1 MVTLN
6 IWLWQCQLLKRLYSK
21 CSELSGN
28 LVCPDHTPAGV
39 RKHFSLYVL
48 HTNFSCVS
56 NCWWSLRMWGDQ
68 CTFFLWLNEKL
79 FCRLLPVSLHIH
91 QVFLFCCFTF
101 STPYLSL
108 NVTAIPAPYAQNVTA
123 IPAPYAQSVLT
134 QCAKC
139 SCGGL
144 EKMSPFL
151 CTICNFS
158 STFTPSTLPLL
169 DLWPQVH
176 CSLCQ
181 RPARG
186 VTCNIRRQMI
196 PGVAFSC

>member
-1 MVTLN
+1 
-6 IWLWQCQLLKRLYSK
+6 
-21 CSELSGN
+21 
-28 LVCPDHTPAGV
+28 
-39 RKHFSLYVL
+39 
-48 HTNFSCVS
+48 
-56 NCWWSLRMWGDQ
+56 MWGDQ
-68 CTFFLWLNEKL
+68 CTFFLWLNEKW
-79 FCRLLPVSLHIH
+79 FCRLLPASLHIH
-91 QVFLFCCFTF
+91 QVFFFFTF

-134 QCAKC
+134 QCAKG

-144 EKMSPFL
+144 GKMSPFL

-186 VTCNIRRQMI
+186 GHMQHKKTNDTRCRLFLLGGHNAMFLRWLLEAQTIWPRSTSYGI
-196 PGVAFSC
+196 FSVWSTRLAGESALVHCLQWPAGKIV